1 MAGKK
6 KKRKIESREMAKLG
20 KEKVK
25 SPTQRFDALIERV
38 QYSKGNSVADNFILA
53 LKKMRNQND
62 TIVMRPIELCL
73 DVLEEIVFHN
83 TVDFSPMTNYYTV
96 LTDAEKMY
104 RDIFVYDEKTDG
116 FEDLSYVFVEMFT
129 KNNIY
134 SNGLFDIRLF
144 NSFDNKKKYV
154 TLCQALIAGPD
165 CKDIFA
171 GIKEYGVQVREF
183 MLNDDMFLSNLVK
196 VSEKMARRGARPAEE
211 IVEEELEAIRHMN
224 GIYNVDPVRIARV
237 EQNLSDAERVIN
249 AGADVIKQA
258 SKKTEEMRQ
267 LTESFESNIKEIEK
281 REINIIESKIASV
294 KDDISK
300 TLDEYTNNQK
310 KAVLAEKDALLRQL
324 FTDAQTELEKYTSM
338 AKTVTATASL
348 ELANL
353 NRDAEN
359 VMNRISNMVNDDE
372 EVKKLIAKS
381 KEDKEFIDK
390 VNKLSMLN
398 DKNIDVIGRHLE
410 NVASVQNAPEQ
421 SPAQAGATANAERTS
436 AQPQTANAVT
446 VAEQEGMSAAAL
458 TNVSA
463 GTAMQYVVNNG
474 EIKVVEEYEEDRAI
488 KPVNPLLDPAVPF
501 KQRFEIAMKEKKR
514 MMEAGEHFHRMFD
527 DVLVAVMENANPYMI
542 GPSGCGK
549 TYMVRQIAKVLGMEF
564 VDIGYI
570 NEEYEILGFQT
581 ATGKYSRPNFYRCY
595 KYGMIAF
602 CDELDNGNSRA
613 TVKLNSFLSNH
624 LDSSYSFPNGEN
636 VKRHGSFRIIAAGN
650 TEGNGADANYNTREK
665 IEESV
670 QQRFIPMYID
680 YDNDVEK
687 AILAGH
693 DDWYEFVV
701 MFRNATDAWAAN
713 NGSAA
718 QGILTTRDAYRIK
731 QYLTDGSFDMSRI
744 IKYEFIQTKDL
755 EYLAFLDDNMRKQ
768 ANAHPKALEILK
780 NFSMQVR
787 MIRERGHH

>member
-1 MAGKK
+1 
-6 KKRKIESREMAKLG
+6 MAKLG

-25 SPTQRFDALIERV
+25 TPLQRFDALIERV

-53 LKKMRNQND
+53 LKKMRNQSE
-62 TIVMRPIELCL
+62 TVVMRPVELCL
-73 DVLEEIVFHN
+73 DVLEEIVFNN
-83 TVDFSPMTNYYTV
+83 TVDFNPTTNYYTV

-104 RDIFVYDEKTDG
+104 KDIFIYDEKTDG
-116 FEDLSYVFVEMFT
+116 FADLRLIFVEMFT

-144 NSFDNKKKYV
+144 NSFDNKKKYM
-154 TLCQALIAGPD
+154 TLCQGIIAGPD
-165 CKDIFA
+165 CKEVFA
-171 GIKEYGVQVREF
+171 AIKEYGIQTREF

-196 VSEKMARRGARPAEE
+196 VAEKMSRRGARPAEE
-211 IVEEELEAIRHMN
+211 IVDEELEAIRHMN

-249 AGADVIKQA
+249 AGADVIREA
-258 SKKTEEMRQ
+258 GKKTEEMRQ
-267 LTESFESNIKEIEK
+267 LTESFEENIKEIEK
-281 REINIIESKIASV
+281 REVNIIESKFANV
-294 KDDISK
+294 KNEINK
-300 TLDEYTNNQK
+300 TLDEYTNAQK
-310 KAVLAEKDALLRQL
+310 KAVLAEKDQLLRQL
-324 FTDAQTELEKYTSM
+324 FTDAQTELEKYTAM

-348 ELANL
+348 ELSNL

-359 VMNRISNMVNDDE
+359 VMNRISAMVNDDE

-381 KEDKEFIDK
+381 REDKEFIDK
-390 VNKLSMLN
+390 VNKLSLLN

-410 NVASVQNAPEQ
+410 NVAAADNAPAQEQ
-421 SPAQAGATANAERTS
+421 SQAESTENVKAVAGAQQVVVSED
-436 AQPQTANAVT
+436 
-446 VAEQEGMSAAAL
+446 QEGMSAASL

-474 EIKVVEEYEEDRAI
+474 EIKVVEEYEEDRVI
-488 KPVNPLLDPAVPF
+488 KPVNPLLDTNVPF
-501 KQRFEIAMKEKKR
+501 KQRFNLAMKEKQR
-514 MMEAGEHFHRMFD
+514 MMDAGEHFHRMFD
-527 DVLVAVMENANPYMI
+527 DVLIAVMENANPYMI

-549 TYMVRQIAKVLGMEF
+549 TYMVKQIAKVLGMEF

-636 VKRHGSFRIIAAGN
+636 VKRHGNFRIIAAGN

-670 QQRFIPMYID
+670 QQRFVPMYID

-687 AILAGH
+687 AILEGH
-693 DDWYEFVV
+693 DDWYEFVCI
-701 MFRNATDAWAAN
+701 FRNATDAWAAN
-713 NGSAA
+713 NGAAA

-744 IKYEFIQTKDL
+744 IKYEFIQTKDM
-755 EYLAFLDDNMRKQ
+755 EYLAFLDDNMRRQ
-768 ANAHPKALEILK
+768 VNNHPKALEILK
-780 NFSMQVR
+780 NFSMQVK

>member
-1 MAGKK
+1 
-6 KKRKIESREMAKLG
+6 MAKAG

-25 SPTQRFDALIERV
+25 SPNQRFDALIERV

-62 TIVMRPIELCL
+62 TIVMRPVELCL

-83 TVDFSPMTNYYTV
+83 TVDFNPTTNYYNV

-116 FEDLSYVFVEMFT
+116 FKDLWHVFVEMFT
-129 KNNIY
+129 RNNIY

-144 NSFDNKKKYV
+144 NSFDNKKKYI
-154 TLCQALIAGPD
+154 TLCQALIAEQD

-211 IVEEELEAIRHMN
+211 IVDEELEAIRHMN

-267 LTESFESNIKEIEK
+267 LTETFESNIKDIEK
-281 REINIIESKIASV
+281 REIAIIESKFSSV
-294 KDDISK
+294 KDDLGR
-300 TLDEYTNNQK
+300 TLDEYTNAQK
-310 KAVLAEKDALLRQL
+310 RAVLAEKDALLRQI
-324 FTDAQTELEKYTSM
+324 FADAQTELEKYTSM

-359 VMNRISNMVNDDE
+359 VMNRISTMVNDDE

-381 KEDKEFIDK
+381 REDKEFIDK
-390 VNKLSMLN
+390 VNKLSLLN

-410 NVASVQNAPEQ
+410 NVATTQTNVAAEQ
-421 SPAQAGATANAERTS
+421 TSEAAVEDKDNIAKKAAGKAQQVVSAEAL
-436 AQPQTANAVT
+436 AQ
-446 VAEQEGMSAAAL
+446 QEGMSAAAL

-463 GTAMQYVVNNG
+463 GTATSYVVNNG
-474 EIKVVEEYEEDRAI
+474 EINIIEEYEEDRAI

-501 KQRFEIAMKEKKR
+501 KQRFEAAMKEKKR

-687 AILAGH
+687 AILEGH

-701 MFRNATDAWAAN
+701 IFRNATDAWAAN

>member
-1 MAGKK
+1 MA
-6 KKRKIESREMAKLG
+6 RMG

-25 SPTQRFDALIERV
+25 TPTQRFDALIERV
-38 QYSKGNSVADNFILA
+38 EYSKGNKVADNFVLA

-62 TIVMRPIELCL
+62 TIVIRPIELCL
-73 DVLEEIVFHN
+73 DVLEEIVFRN
-83 TVDFSPMTNYYTV
+83 TVDFRPNTNYYMA

-104 RDIFVYDEKTDG
+104 RDIFVYDERTAD
-116 FEDLSYVFVEMFT
+116 FDDLRLIFVEMFT

-134 SNGLFDIRLF
+134 SNGMFDIRLF

-154 TLCQALIAGPD
+154 TLCQGIIAGPD
-165 CKDIFA
+165 CKEVFA
-171 GIKEYGVQVREF
+171 AIKEYGVAVREY
-183 MLNDDMFLSNLVK
+183 MLNDDMFLSNLIK
-196 VSEKMARRGARPAEE
+196 VAEKMATRGARPADE
-211 IVEEELEAIRHMN
+211 IVQEELEAIRHMN

-237 EQNLSDAERVIN
+237 EQNLADASRVIS
-249 AGADVIKQA
+249 AGAEVIKQA
-258 SKKTEEMRQ
+258 DKKTEEMRA
-267 LTESFESNIKEIEK
+267 LTESFEGNIKEIEK
-281 REINIIESKIASV
+281 REFALIESRLASV
-294 KDDISK
+294 KDEISK
-300 TLDEYTNNQK
+300 SIDEYTNAQK
-310 KAVLAEKDALLRQL
+310 RAVLAEKDQLLSQL
-324 FTDAQTELEKYTSM
+324 FSDAQTELDKYTSM

-348 ELANL
+348 ELSNL

-359 VMNRISNMVNDDE
+359 VMNRISSMVNDDE

-381 KEDKEFIDK
+381 REDKEFIDK
-390 VNKLSMLN
+390 VNKLSLLN

-410 NVASVQNAPEQ
+410 NAAATQKGASD
-421 SPAQAGATANAERTS
+421 ANAASEQQAAGTP
-436 AQPQTANAVT
+436 AGVT
-446 VAEQEGMSAAAL
+446 TEDIEGMSAASL

-463 GTAMQYVVNNG
+463 GTATQYVVNNG
-474 EIKVVEEYEEDRAI
+474 TVNVVEQYEEDRVI
-488 KPVNPLLDPAVPF
+488 KPVNPLLDPAIPF
-501 KQRFEIAMKEKKR
+501 KQRFEAAMKEKKR
-514 MMEAGEHFHRMFD
+514 MMDAGEHFHRMFD

-549 TYMVRQIAKVLGMEF
+549 TYLVRQIAQVLGMEF

-613 TVKLNSFLSNH
+613 TVKLNSFLSNQ
-624 LDSSYSFPNGEN
+624 LESSYSFPNGEN
-636 VKRHGSFRIIAAGN
+636 VKRHYNFRIIAAGN

-701 MFRNATDAWAAN
+701 IFRNATDAWANN
-713 NGSAA
+713 NGCAA
-718 QGILTTRDAYRIK
+718 QGILTTRDAYRIN
-731 QYLTDGSFDMSRI
+731 QYLKDGSFDMSRI

-768 ANAHPKALEILK
+768 INAYPKALDIYK
-780 NFSMQVR
+780 NFNTQVR
-787 MIRERGHH
+787 LIRERGHH